1 MIEGSVSQ
9 VTGGSQAQLA
19 SIPGPRNSAALSI
32 LASQRIVASMS
43 DWITRLAGR
52 FLVFDG
58 PDGSGKATQFARC
71 ADHCREAGIGV
82 CEVREPG
89 GTKIGEQIRAVL
101 LDPANTDMS
110 LRCEMMLYMASRA
123 ELVEHYI
130 RPALARGDLVIA
142 DRFISSTLAYQGTG
156 GGLDQ
161 QEILDV
167 GRVAV
172 GSTWPDLTVIFDVDG
187 ATAAKR
193 LTGDSKRAATS
204 SFLQATL
211 FSDRVELR
219 GPQYQQAVRQGF
231 LSQAEADPQRHV
243 VIDASA
249 QPDEVFAQLL
259 EQLKHRFS

>member
-1 MIEGSVSQ
+1 M
-9 VTGGSQAQLA
+9 
-19 SIPGPRNSAALSI
+19 SI
-32 LASQRIVASMS
+32 LAPQCIVASMS
-43 DWITRLAGR
+43 DWITGLAGR

-58 PDGSGKATQFARC
+58 PDGSGKTTQFARF

-101 LDPANTDMS
+101 LEPANTDMS

-130 RPALARGDLVIA
+130 RPALSRGDLVIA
-142 DRFISSTLAYQGTG
+142 DRFISSTLAYQGTA

-187 ATAAKR
+187 DLADSR
-193 LTGDSKRAATS
+193 LPEALGK
-204 SFLQATL
+204 
-211 FSDRVELR
+211 DRIERR
-219 GPQYQQAVRQGF
+219 GPAFHRLVRQGF
-231 LSQAEADPQRHV
+231 LALAEAQPQHYV

-259 EQLKHRFS
+259 DQLKHRFS